1 VSIAGVAPAEDPQY
15 VVSISLA
22 DPHIMRS
29 SAAAAPVFHKIMSQ
43 VLKTYRVPPS
53 TVPSPDLTTAY

>member
-1 VSIAGVAPAEDPQY
+1 MVSG
-15 VVSISLA
+15 LA
-22 DPHIMRS
+22 RLIDTTYWGS

-53 TVPSPDLTTAY
+53 TVPSPDLTTTY